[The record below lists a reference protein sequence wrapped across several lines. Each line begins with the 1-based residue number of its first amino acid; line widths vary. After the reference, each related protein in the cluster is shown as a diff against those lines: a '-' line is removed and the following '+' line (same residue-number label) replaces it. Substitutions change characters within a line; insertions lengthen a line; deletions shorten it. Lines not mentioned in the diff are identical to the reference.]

1 MSISHVLII
10 DDESVIRLTL
20 SLMLKKLG
28 VTSEAMQDGTS
39 AEEYYL
45 DNWESVDLVVVDQNM
60 PDITGVNLFE
70 KLKNI
75 NPAIKAVICS
85 GFVEES
91 QDYFLDE
98 IGFSKVLCKPFS
110 FAEVKSLL

>member
-28 VTSEAMQDGTS
+28 VSSVAMEDGTS
-39 AEEYYL
+39 AEEYYTN
-45 DNWESVDLVVVDQNM
+45 NWESVDLVIVDQNM
-60 PDITGVNLFE
+60 PDITGVDLFE
-70 KLKNI
+70 KLKQI
-75 NPAIKAVICS
+75 NPSINAVICS

-91 QDYFLDE
+91 GEYFHND

-110 FAEVKSLL
+110 FNDVKSLL